1 MPTYESEDAVL
12 RDFRRSSADRQELF
26 LAAVEKFVVDLARGD
41 ARPGLRIIYYQRR
54 EGVWEMTWPDDGR
67 APFLYGPSKRPGDT
81 DVLRTRVGD
90 HEIVE
95 DSQIAPHYVG
105 CGLIRSLLCAMSI

>member
-1 MPTYESEDAVL
+1 MSRRTPFCATFGDRRPT
-12 RDFRRSSADRQELF
+12 DRNYF

-81 DVLRTRVGD
+81 DVLRTRVGG
-90 HEIVE
+90 HEIFE
-95 DSQIAPHYVG
+95 DS
-105 CGLIRSLLCAMSI
+105 